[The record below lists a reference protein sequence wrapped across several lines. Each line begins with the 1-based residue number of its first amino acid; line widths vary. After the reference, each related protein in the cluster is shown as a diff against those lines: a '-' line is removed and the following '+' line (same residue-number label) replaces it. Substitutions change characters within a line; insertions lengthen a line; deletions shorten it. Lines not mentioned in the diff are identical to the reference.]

1 MTTIL
6 IVLLIILL
14 LGGGWGYRSGA
25 VTVSNPLGIVLIV
38 ILILVLLS
46 LIGGPRFGYW

>member
-6 IVLLIILL
+6 IILLIIIL
-14 LGGGWGYRSGA
+14 LGGGWGYRSG
-25 VTVSNPLGIVLIV
+25 TVSMSNPLGIVLAV